1 MAASK
6 ATKQMAKALSA
17 IAAEA
22 SSGRMTPEQL
32 ATIVDTVRL
41 LAAKLEG
48 ILRLVLEES
57 LWKGRENGEA
67 KREEG

>member
-1 MAASK
+1 MVPSK

-22 SSGRMTPEQL
+22 SSGHMTPEQL

-41 LAAKLEG
+41 LGDRLEG
-48 ILRLVLEES
+48 ILRTVLEAS
-57 LWKGRENGEA
+57 LGKGRNNG
-67 KREEG
+67 